1 MTSKEIR
8 QGFLDFFRSKEHRI
22 VPSAPVIPHGDP
34 TLLFTNAGMNQFKD
48 VFLGAGKRDYK
59 RAADTQKCVRVSGKH
74 NDLEEVGVDTYH
86 HTFFEM
92 LGNWS
97 FGDYYKT
104 EAIEWAW
111 ELLTKV
117 WGLPVER
124 LHATV
129 YRTDDEAMEIWKN
142 YLPESRIH
150 RFDEKDNFWEMGETG
165 PCGPCS
171 EIHFDRTPGLTG
183 GPLVNAGVPEVI
195 EIWNLVFIQYNRKPD
210 GSLED
215 LPSKHVDTGMGF
227 ERICAVI
234 NGMES
239 NYDIDIFGSIIKEI
253 EKLSGRKYSQE
264 LKNPDGVAM
273 RVIADHVRTLSFAI
287 ADGAIPGKEGRG
299 YVLRRILRRALR
311 FARNLGFREPVV
323 YKLLPSLIESMG
335 EVFPELIAQQ
345 QTIEKVIRG
354 EEEAFLQTLDRG
366 IGLFENI
373 TAKLDETG
381 DKLIKGEDAF
391 QLYDTFGF
399 PLDLTELMARE
410 SSYSVDTAGF
420 NESMKIQ
427 KNRSRSARKST
438 LQEVELPELDF
449 VTEFI
454 GYGSTEAESEVLFV
468 DENRV
473 ATRQTPFYT
482 ESGGQIS
489 DTGYIIL
496 AGEKYEVTDVRK
508 SGDAVIHFCDR
519 DVEPLVGSV
528 AHLQVDTDRRRH
540 IMRNHSATHLLH
552 EALRQVLG
560 GHVKQAG
567 SLVAPD
573 YLRFDFNHFE
583 KVTAEDISK
592 IESIVNSKIL
602 NSLNVETRVL
612 PIEEAQ
618 KNSKVKMF
626 FGDKYGDIVRVV
638 IMDEK
643 YSMEFCGGTHVG
655 NTSEIGL
662 FKITS
667 ESSIAAGVRRIEAVT
682 GAGVQDYIKGLNLK
696 LDETAKSAA
705 ELQERIRN
713 LEKELSKQKVNE
725 LKNSYEEWA
734 KEAVIAGDIRII
746 ARKVEFGDMDEIR
759 DIGDNLRNF
768 LGTNGIGLLA
778 AVINEKVQLLCLVTD
793 DLKKQLPAGKLVGEA
808 AKVLGGGGGGKPHMA
823 TAGGKDVEKL
833 DSLLKDFPEIV
844 KGMIG

>member
-48 VFLGAGKRDYK
+48 VFLGAGRRDYK

-97 FGDYYKT
+97 FGDYYKA
-104 EAIEWAW
+104 EAIAWAW

-129 YRTDDEAMEIWKN
+129 YRTDDEAIEIWKN

-171 EIHFDRTPGLTG
+171 EIHFDRTPDLTG

-195 EIWNLVFIQYNRKPD
+195 EIWNLVFIQYNRKTD
-210 GSLED
+210 GSLEE

-234 NGMES
+234 NGLES
-239 NYDIDIFGSIIKEI
+239 NYDIDIFADIIAEI
-253 EKLSGRKYSQE
+253 EKLSGRKYSKE
-264 LKNPDGVAM
+264 LKDPDGIAM
-273 RVIADHVRTLSFAI
+273 RVIADHIRTLSYAI

-323 YKLLPSLIESMG
+323 YKLLPSLIQSMG
-335 EVFPELIAQQ
+335 DVFPELISQKEA
-345 QTIEKVIRG
+345 IEKVIRG

-366 IGLFENI
+366 INLFENI
-373 TAKLDETG
+373 TAKLDESG
-381 DKLIKGEDAF
+381 DKTIKGEDAF
-391 QLYDTFGF
+391 QLYDTYGF

-410 SSYSVDTAGF
+410 NGYAVDTEGF
-420 NESMKIQ
+420 NRCMKEQ
-427 KNRSRSARKST
+427 KERSRNARKST
-438 LQEVELPELDF
+438 RQEVSLPGLDYI
-449 VTEFI
+449 TEFT
-454 GYGSTEAESEVLFV
+454 GYDRTDADSEVLFV
-468 DENRV
+468 EENRV
-473 ATRQTPFYT
+473 VTKQTPFYT
-482 ESGGQIS
+482 ESGGQVS
-489 DTGYIIL
+489 DTGFLVL
-496 AGEKYEVTDVRK
+496 AGERYEVTDVIK
-508 SGDAVIHFCDR
+508 SGDTVIHICDR
-519 DVEPLVGSV
+519 DVEPLPGSV
-528 AHLQVDTDRRRH
+528 AHLQVDAERRHH

-560 GHVKQAG
+560 SHVKQAG

-583 KVTAEDISK
+583 KVSAEDLAK

-602 NSLNVETRVL
+602 NSVNVETRVL
-612 PIEEAQ
+612 AIEEAQ
-618 KNSKVKMF
+618 KNSNVKMF

-638 IMDEK
+638 VMDEK
-643 YSMEFCGGTHVG
+643 YSMEFCGGTHVA

-682 GAGVQDYIKGLNLK
+682 GAGVQNYILGLNSK
-696 LDETAKSAA
+696 LEEAMKSAA
-705 ELQERIRN
+705 ELNDKIRS

-725 LKNSYEEWA
+725 LRNSFDTWV
-734 KEAVIAGDIRII
+734 KEAAFIGEIRVI
-746 ARKVEFGDMDEIR
+746 ARKTGFEDMDDIR
-759 DIGDNLRNF
+759 YIGDNLRNF
-768 LGTNGIGLLA
+768 LGSNGIGLLA
-778 AVINEKVQLLCLVTD
+778 AVINDKVQLLCLVTD

-823 TAGGKDVEKL
+823 TAGGKDVDKL
-833 DSLLKDFPEIV
+833 DSLLKDFPGIV
-844 KGMIG
+844 KGMLG